1 MLHRLAPPGGD
12 YSFRPISVGWIRLL
26 DGTEWV
32 KVSIDSRTETDYGVR
47 LTGSL
52 VDDYGILVLVVHDD
66 IIAGQMRTM
75 RDVFRITTDLRAR
88 EFIVTQLDPTR
99 FAQDDLQLPDDT
111 PSETRRN
118 PPFQDDPSSTHD
130 GGSEIRVLVAYTS
143 TLKARRNGLRG
154 VQLLAD
160 DLLIGSADAAFM
172 GSDVDADLTL
182 AGLIEVD
189 YVKLG
194 DPNQDLQ
201 RLQDDSDGFLDN
213 LHSER
218 DRLDADLVFL
228 IVDERWTVLRDGR
241 HLPVCGDAYT
251 YTGLSS
257 FFRLRIRGV
266 QRRRGVR
273 YDVRARARPSH
284 GTRAQPRRSP
294 ARAVSPLRQGV
305 RQPGRLANHHGSP
318 KYPVLGGRSDGVY
331 GTAALLLG
339 SPRRTRRWASARRF
353 LFMTGG
359 CGEVRVS
366 PIWSTPYGLEGARSW
381 RAVRVGDCRRV
392 SCRDAV
398 VCPCRVR

>member
-1 MLHRLAPPGGD
+1 MGLLLLVAATIAALTTPLGAQEGAEAPELFWPSDGSLSLDEADDDPVVRRRGALQADFDMLHRLAPPGGD

-75 RDVFRITTDLRAR
+75 RDVFRITTDLRVR

-143 TLKARRNGLRG
+143 TLKARRDGLRG

-257 FFRLRIRGV
+257 FSDYAF
-266 QRRRGVR
+266 
-273 YDVRARARPSH
+273 
-284 GTRAQPRRSP
+284 
-294 ARAVSPLRQGV
+294 AVSSVDEECDMTFVHELGHLMGLGHSPDD
-305 RQPGRLANHHGSP
+305 PGP
-318 KYPVLGGRSDGVY
+318 
-331 GTAALLLG
+331 
-339 SPRRTRRWASARRF
+339 
-353 LFMTGG
+353 
-359 CGEVRVS
+359 E
-366 PIWSTPYGLEGARSW
+366 PYL
-381 RAVRVGDCRRV
+381 
-392 SCRDAV
+392 
-398 VCPCRVR
+398 P